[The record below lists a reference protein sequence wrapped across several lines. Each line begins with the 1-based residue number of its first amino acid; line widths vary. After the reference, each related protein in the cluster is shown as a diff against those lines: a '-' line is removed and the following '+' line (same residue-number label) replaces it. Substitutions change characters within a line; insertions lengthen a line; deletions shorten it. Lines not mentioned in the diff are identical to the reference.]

1 MKNFNVRVYGIC
13 INEKNEVLLVNESY
27 AGLCFTKFPG
37 GGLEIG
43 EGTVDCLKREFMEEL
58 NWIISDIHHFYTTD
72 FYVKSAFDESQIISV
87 YYFIKQFESR
97 LPDESFIWRSIEG
110 LNDTDVTF
118 PIDKKVVEMLKN
130 EIIKV

>member
-13 INEKNEVLLVNESY
+13 IKEKNEVLLVNESY
-27 AGLCFTKFPG
+27 AGRCFTKFPG